1 MPDTTILSD
10 AIEQL
15 HTAILNWWPS
25 SSMLDNDALKKRFP
39 SRRGLA
45 AGWHLPGA
53 LPKAPS
59 DLLVVVDEKFPWS
72 LPLVALPDAVNG
84 VSYPHVESDGHLCM
98 VPAGSTFTLPV
109 GVAHVTQL
117 VGKAV
122 TLLEEGATRKN
133 ENDFYREA
141 QSYWSLVERSPN
153 NAWLAERPPS
163 GHCVWTAA
171 VDKMSGH
178 FVIARSKEALN
189 SWAKSGQRRFSGMF
203 EPALFVQ
210 LDTPLHPQRYPLT
223 MKDLI
228 SLVKDAGASAELSVA
243 MSRWR
248 ARMSLPIILVFE
260 YESTRVYL
268 GAMLLTP
275 KQVKMPG
282 FKHYGIPGFR
292 QDSKGKLRSRLKA
305 LCLVPTRF
313 PHFRVTEV
321 FREFLHNRT
330 AGMTAAELKSAHIVV
345 IGCGAIGGQLSV
357 QLAQAGVGKL
367 TLIDA
372 DVMSWQNVG
381 RHVLDS
387 HDVGHKKAFALEL
400 AIKRSF
406 PDSAVLGI
414 ATKWEDWIQKHRK
427 ELERADLVISVT
439 GEPASNRHLDALMS
453 PEDMPPVLFGWMEP
467 YGTAAHA
474 VFCYPSSRRLCD
486 ITDES
491 GLLAEPVVD
500 LDTAPELPREP
511 SCGAFY
517 QPYSS
522 LSSLSSTSLIGELAL
537 DALLGRVSKSVH
549 RVWVGNVNEFSRN
562 GLLLRPSWHSRINEF
577 GDSRRYQFFI

>member
-1 MPDTTILSD
+1 MPDTSILSD

-15 HTAILNWWPS
+15 HSSVLDWWPS
-25 SSMLDNDALKKRFP
+25 SSKLDNETLKKRFP
-39 SRRGLA
+39 NRRGLV
-45 AGWHLPGA
+45 AGWR
-53 LPKAPS
+53 LPKALPNAPH
-59 DLLVVVDEKFPWS
+59 DLLVVVDESFPWS

-84 VSYPHVESDGHLCM
+84 ITYPHVEGDGHLCM
-98 VPAGSTFTLPV
+98 VPAGSPFTLPV
-109 GVAHVTQL
+109 GLAHVTQL
-117 VGKAV
+117 VGDAV
-122 TLLEEGATRKN
+122 TLLEEGKASKN
-133 ENDFYREA
+133 VNDFYREA
-141 QSYWSLVERSPN
+141 QSYWSLVEHSPN
-153 NAWLAERPPS
+153 NGWLAERPPS
-163 GHCVWTAA
+163 SHCVWTAA
-171 VDKMSGH
+171 VDKVSGH
-178 FVIARSKEALN
+178 YVIASSKEVLN

-203 EPALFVQ
+203 EPALVVQ
-210 LDTPLHPQRYPLT
+210 LDSPLHPQRYPLT

-228 SLVKDAGASAELSVA
+228 DLVNGAGAAVELSKAV
-243 MSRWR
+243 SRWR
-248 ARMSLPIILVFE
+248 GRNSLPIVLSFDHE
-260 YESTRVYL
+260 NARVYL

-275 KQVKMPG
+275 KQVRMPG
-282 FKHYGIPGFR
+282 LKHSGIPGFR
-292 QDSKGKLRSRLKA
+292 QGSKGKVSARLQA
-305 LCLVPTRF
+305 LCLVPNRF

-330 AGMTAAELKSAHIVV
+330 AGMTSEELKSAHVVV

-387 HDVGHKKAFALEL
+387 HDVGRTKALALEL

-406 PDSAVLGI
+406 PDAAVLGI
-414 ATKWEDWIQKHRK
+414 ATKWEDWIQKHRA

-453 PEDMPPVLFGWMEP
+453 PGDMPPVLFGWMEP
-467 YGTAAHA
+467 FGTAAHA
-474 VFCYPSSRRLCD
+474 VFCYPSNRRLCD
-486 ITDES
+486 ITDER
-491 GLLAEPVVD
+491 GLLTEPIVD

-562 GLLLRPSWHSRINEF
+562 GLSLRPSWLSRINEF